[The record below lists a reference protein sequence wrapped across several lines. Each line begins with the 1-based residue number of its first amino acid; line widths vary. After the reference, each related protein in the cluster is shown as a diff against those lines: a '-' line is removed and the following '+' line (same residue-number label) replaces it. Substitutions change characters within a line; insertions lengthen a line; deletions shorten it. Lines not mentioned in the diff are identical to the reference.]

1 MMSFILLIII
11 ILSVS
16 IVSLFMLIVF
26 KPNVAI
32 LSVIR
37 LNVAAPSAVM
47 AASRNGRRVKL
58 KILPE
63 CKE

>member
-1 MMSFILLIII
+1 MMSFITLIII
-11 ILSVS
+11 ILSV
-16 IVSLFMLIVF
+16 FMLTVF
-26 KPNVAI
+26 KPNVVI